1 MTRGVDEMATPGPD
15 VLGFEAMQVQI
26 ELDRKKRIAE
36 HKQAVVAK
44 GVARLTLEARGG
56 GVPLNILAEGD
67 SWFDYPLSRDTIGW
81 IKANGTPRPLMLN
94 LSHYGDVATQMLGVT
109 QRQRIIENLSDP
121 ENGTF
126 DALLFSGGGND
137 IAGDQFCLW
146 VNQFVEGTDP
156 VYGIDRQRLADMI
169 GVINA
174 AFVDLIQVRD
184 AIALGCV
191 IFMHAYDFAQPTGQ
205 GVCGIGPWLKP
216 SLDFRGW
223 IDPTLAAQIVK
234 EVLLLLDRLLAQ
246 IEQRNTNVIYIRTQG
261 TLAPDFDWSNELHP
275 TEQGFGKIGDVFLR
289 SLRTK
294 FPGRI

>member
-1 MTRGVDEMATPGPD
+1 MATMD
-15 VLGFEAMQVQI
+15 TEVLTLEAMQAQI
-26 ELDRKKRIAE
+26 ERDRQQQIAE
-36 HKQAVVAK
+36 HKQAVVAR
-44 GVARLTLEARGG
+44 GFEHLTLEARGS

-67 SWFDYPLSRDTIGW
+67 SWFNYPLSRDTIGW
-81 IKANGTPRPLMLN
+81 IKADGTPRPLMLN
-94 LSHYGDVATQMLGVT
+94 LAHYGDVATQMLGVT

-146 VNQFVEGTDP
+146 VNQFVAGTDP
-156 VYGIDRQRLADMI
+156 VQGIDRQRLADMI

-174 AFVDLIQVRD
+174 AYVDLIQVRD
-184 AIALGCV
+184 AIAPGCV

-205 GVCGIGPWLKP
+205 GVCGFGPWLKP

-223 IDPTLAAQIVK
+223 SDPALGTQIVK
-234 EVLLLLDRLLAQ
+234 EVLLLLDRLLVQ
-246 IEQRNTNVIYIRTQG
+246 IEQRNQNVIYVRTQG
-261 TLAPDFDWSNELHP
+261 TLSPDSDWTNELHP
-275 TEQGFGKIGDVFLR
+275 TEPGFRKIGDVFLLA
-289 SLRTK
+289 LRRK